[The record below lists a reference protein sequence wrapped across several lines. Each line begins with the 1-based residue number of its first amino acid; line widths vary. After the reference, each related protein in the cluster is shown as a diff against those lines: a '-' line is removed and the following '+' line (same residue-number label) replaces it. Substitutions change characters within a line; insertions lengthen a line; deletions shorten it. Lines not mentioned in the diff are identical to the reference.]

1 MPEANAFDPLSR
13 HIIGLAIEVHRALG
27 PGLLESAYEQCLCH
41 ELRTNNINFRSQV
54 PIPIIY
60 KELKLDC
67 GYRLDLIVEN
77 SIVIEIK
84 SVGKFIPIHS
94 AQIIT
99 YLKLTGIRIGLL
111 LNFNSAVLRDGLKR
125 FVL

>member
-1 MPEANAFDPLSR
+1 MPEAKEFDPLSR
-13 HIIGLAIEVHRALG
+13 QIIGLAIEVHRALG

-41 ELRTNNINFRSQV
+41 ELRTNNINFRNQV

-60 KELKLDC
+60 KGLTLDC
-67 GYRLDLIVEN
+67 GYRLDLLVEN
-77 SIVIEIK
+77 LIVVEIK
-84 SVGKFIPIHS
+84 SVERLIPIHS

-99 YLKLTGIRIGLL
+99 YLKLTKIRVGLL
-111 LNFNSAVLRDGLKR
+111 INFNSAVLRDGMKR